1 MKRTSFVCAALTAV
15 LLKPCFVTAAQS
27 NQSGQDSIQK
37 QRLIVLS
44 DIEADPDDTESFVRL
59 MLYSNEIDLEGLV
72 ATTSVWQ
79 QHAVHPESIRAVI
92 KEYGKVRSNLL
103 LHAPGYP
110 TAEHLESLVVSGQPD
125 YGMAGIGKSSAGSD
139 LIVKALSSA
148 DPRPLW
154 ISVWGGANTLAQ
166 ALTQIRDTNS
176 ATDAAKMIAK
186 LHVYTI
192 SDQDDSGSWMRRN
205 FPNLFYIVSTGRYA
219 DATWTAIHTKI
230 EGIDNT
236 TVSNAWL
243 AANIQQGHG
252 PLGAKYPDG
261 AWGMEGDTPS
271 FLGLI
276 PNGLNAPDSPNFG
289 GWGGR
294 YEFYTPVV
302 PGAGTATVEG
312 GVPIETETRPIWTNA
327 VDSFTPFVANDY
339 GRAIKPAA
347 TTFRDFR
354 VTLWR
359 WRDDFQNDFAARM
372 NWTTLPYA
380 KANHPPVVRLVQSD
394 QLTVH
399 SNDTFELDAAP
410 SSDPDG
416 DSLSFL
422 WFSYP
427 EAGSWKTPMKVSG
440 AENTVHVSFNAP
452 EVTKPETAHIILRVT
467 DKGTPALTRYK
478 RIVVT
483 ILPKAS

>member
-1 MKRTSFVCAALTAV
+1 MRRTSLVLAV
-15 LLKPCFVTAAQS
+15 LVVLALSPHCVMASQS
-27 NQSGQDSIQK
+27 TPSENVALAK

-59 MLYSNEIDLEGLV
+59 MLYSNEIDLEGLI

-79 QHAVHPESIRAVI
+79 QHVVHPESIRAVI
-92 KEYGKVRSNLL
+92 NEYGKVRSNLL

-110 TAEHLESLVVSGQPD
+110 TAEHLDSLVVQGQPD
-125 YGMAGIGKSSAGSD
+125 YGMSSVGAGKNSRGSD

-186 LHVYTI
+186 LRVYTI
-192 SDQDDSGSWMRRN
+192 SDQDDSGSWIRRN
-205 FPNLFYIVSTGRYA
+205 FPDLFYIVSTGRYA
-219 DATWTAIHTKI
+219 DATWTAIHAKI

-252 PLGAKYPDG
+252 PLGAKYPDV

-276 PNGLNAPDSPNFG
+276 PNGLNVPDSPNFG

-302 PGAGTATVEG
+302 TGAGTATVEG
-312 GVPIETETRPIWTNA
+312 GVPVETETRPIWTNA

-339 GRAIKPAA
+339 GRAIKPGA

-359 WRDDFQNDFAARM
+359 WRDDLQNDFAARM

-380 KANHPPVVRLVQSD
+380 KANHPPVVKLTQSD
-394 QLTVH
+394 RLTVR
-399 SNDTFELDAAP
+399 SNETFELNAAG

-422 WFSYP
+422 WFSYA
-427 EAGSWKTPMKVSG
+427 EAGSWKTPIPVSG
-440 AENTVHVSFNAP
+440 
-452 EVTKPETAHIILRVT
+452 
-467 DKGTPALTRYK
+467 
-478 RIVVT
+478 
-483 ILPKAS
+483 